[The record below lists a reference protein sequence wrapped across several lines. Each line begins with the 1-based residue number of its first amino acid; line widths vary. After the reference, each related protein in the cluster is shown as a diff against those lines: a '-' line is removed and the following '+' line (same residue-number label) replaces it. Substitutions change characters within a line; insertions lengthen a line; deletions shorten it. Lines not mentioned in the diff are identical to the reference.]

1 MTNSNLLIDGRIA
14 LGAFDFDGNILA
26 PETTTYVIDRETGEE
41 VGIPAHA
48 LDQNPELMQ
57 TKYRWKDDIIDSL
70 IHFRD
75 YHSDIKHLWP
85 DQFKTDIEEALRQNA
100 YAPSLMKLKEVFLI
114 PARLFAII
122 TARGHWPDNIARIM
136 WIVSE
141 QLLSTWEKE
150 EQYKNILSLYES
162 YTGKSEVLTRDQ
174 ALRFYFEEIVSYYPV
189 SNPHIVKYL
198 SLDEDLSS
206 SERKVKA
213 IEHYTTD
220 VTHRILTKLW
230 LVWHPL
236 AIGFSDDS
244 VRNTLAMIEYYE
256 WLRAKRT
263 ISDNTTVHIYFT
275 GKQSEVQKLEKAWR
289 NLEQSENMIIIRI

>member
-1 MTNSNLLIDGRIA
+1 MTNSNLLIDGRVA

-41 VGIPAHA
+41 VGIPAHT

-75 YHSDIKHLWP
+75 YHTDTKHLWP
-85 DQFKTDIEEALRQNA
+85 DQFKADIEEALRQSA
-100 YAPSLMKLKEVFLI
+100 YAPSLMKLKEVFLV

-141 QLLSTWEKE
+141 QLLSAWEKE
-150 EQYKNILSLYES
+150 EQYKNILSLYKS
-162 YTGKSEVLTRDQ
+162 YTGKSDPLARDQ

-189 SNPHIVKYL
+189 SNPHIAKYL
-198 SLDEDLSS
+198 WFPPDMLSS
-206 SERKVKA
+206 TRKVEAMK
-213 IEHYTTD
+213 HYIAE
-220 VTHRILTKLW
+220 VTHRVLSKIW
-230 LVWHPL
+230 LNNYPI

-244 VRNTLAMIEYYE
+244 VKNILVMIEYFE
-256 WLRAKRT
+256 SIRRNNSLR
-263 ISDNTTVHIYFT
+263 SNNTVHIYFT
-275 GKQSEVQKLEKAWR
+275 GKQSEIEKLKKAWR
-289 NLEQSENMIIIRI
+289 NLEKNDDMTIIRI